1 MALKKQIEL
10 KSGVVT
16 NYHRV
21 VSVNTITNLQNTI
34 EIASYTSEAKR
45 EEELETILA
54 GGIID
59 VFVSTRYVCAPYDQ
73 AMTVEGAYEWVV
85 GNVPEFAGAERA

>member
-1 MALKKQIEL
+1 MALQKEIEL
-10 KSGVVT
+10 NNGVVT
-16 NYHRV
+16 NYHRI

-45 EEELETILA
+45 EEEIETMLE

-59 VFVSTRYVCAPYDQ
+59 VFLSTRYVCAPYDQ
-73 AMTVEGAYEWVV
+73 AMTVEGAYEWVEK
-85 GNVPEFAGAERA
+85 NLPEFAGAVRV

>member
-1 MALKKQIEL
+1 MALQKQIEL

-45 EEELETILA
+45 EEELETMLA

-73 AMTVEGAYEWVV
+73 AMTVEGAYEWVEK
-85 GNVPEFAGAERA
+85 NLPEFAGAERV